1 MEYLSRFDALVH
13 EFQGDVA
20 CAKTVA
26 KSAFI
31 APDPV
36 RAARQFVHDYHAVV
50 RQLTTQGLEPTIAW
64 TLAGIASL
72 GAEPLKTAHCSSRSF
87 ATLKTS

>member
-1 MEYLSRFDALVH
+1 MSFKR
-13 EFQGDVA
+13 DVA
-20 CAKTVA
+20 FARTVA
-26 KSAFI
+26 RAAFI

-50 RQLTTQGLEPTIAW
+50 RQLTTRGLEPTIAR

-72 GAEPLKTAHCSSRSF
+72 GAEPLKTAR
-87 ATLKTS
+87 TLVEKFRDVWKTS